1 MWHLADIFAFVRTKH
16 EMSPSSKIG
25 SALEEEQAPCGPEF
39 NLPGL
44 TFLREAVANYLR
56 IDPGSRSVRR
66 DGLASLTIALSAV
79 PDGMA
84 AGVLAGVNPIHGLY
98 ACMVAPI
105 VGGIL
110 SSTQLMIVSTTSAA
124 ALMAGQAM
132 ADAPSADRAAL
143 LFTMVVLIGIFQV
156 LFGLLGLGKLTR
168 FVSYSVMTG
177 FVIGI
182 AVLTIL
188 TQLSTVTGYDM
199 SGSNRVAQALDLLV
213 NLDKVKPA
221 SVGIALLALILI
233 LLPGRSW
240 VQSTAS
246 LLAIAVP
253 SALVAVF
260 AFDDVQLVRE
270 LGEISGGFPTVFIPR
285 PALLTFDVVTMAFA
299 ISLVILVQGAG
310 VSQSVPN
317 PDGSR
322 RRISSDFVA
331 QGAANIAS
339 GLLRGLPVGAS
350 LGSTALAVA
359 AGARTRLASISAGI
373 TMAMIL
379 LFFSDIVSYVAMPA
393 LGALL
398 IYASAKT
405 ISLDDIQAIWAVGWP
420 SIVAASTTFVS
431 ILFLPIQA
439 SVCIGAALSMV
450 LYAYELSNETSI
462 VQLIRR
468 GDGLIEERRPP
479 KLLTNNQVTVL
490 DVYGHLFYAGA
501 RTLARLLPKPDDTE
515 NPVVILRLRGRK
527 RMGAT
532 LVEVLSSYAKALSE
546 AHGRLYLSGVSDEAY
561 DLLTGPGK
569 LRLATPVPVFGA
581 TPILGES
588 TERAYAEANAWLV
601 EQGADSFRATE
612 GS

>member
-450 LYAYELSNETSI
+450 LYAYESSNETSI

-515 NPVVILRLRGRK
+515 KSSGDFAIAGSQKNGSHVGRSAVLIRKGAQRGTRQ
-527 RMGAT
+527 
-532 LVEVLSSYAKALSE
+532 ALSQ
-546 AHGRLYLSGVSDEAY
+546 RC
-561 DLLTGPGK
+561 
-569 LRLATPVPVFGA
+569 
-581 TPILGES
+581 
-588 TERAYAEANAWLV
+588 
-601 EQGADSFRATE
+601 
-612 GS
+612 